1 MLFVTDSTLEPVL
14 LAFSAVAAP
23 AALSDDWS
31 FFDSALR
38 LFLIIFLVFLNGF
51 FVAAEFA
58 IVKVRRTTIRGL
70 AEKGSRRAKMADHL
84 IHHLDAYL
92 SATQLGI
99 TIASILLGAIG
110 EEFMRHRVIEPL
122 LGPFP
127 ISEAVK
133 GGIGFFLGTG
143 IIVFLH
149 VVIGELAPK
158 SLAIQR
164 PSETTLWIA
173 YPLKWFYII
182 LYPFIA
188 VLNGTANAMLRMI
201 GIQPAGGHELSH
213 SEEELR
219 MIAAESQRSGVL
231 TTDKL
236 MLLENVFDF
245 SNVLVRQVMV
255 PRTEV
260 AVFDLRRPLAHN
272 LGVAE
277 RTAHSRYPLVD
288 GDLDHVVGVIH
299 MKDLF
304 WQLKDL
310 ELTPQAAAE
319 AAERRHPL
327 IAGGDMAAH
336 PPASGAQF
344 LTAIAREVIFVPE
357 TARINSL
364 LTEFQTKR
372 IHMAMV
378 VDEYGGVTG
387 LVTFENVIE
396 EIVGEVQ
403 DEFDQEAPRIRK
415 ISDTEYVLDGITPLH
430 EVSDEL
436 GVELESEEADT
447 IGGYVLSELGRIPK
461 PGDTVPAPGL
471 ELTVREMRRQRVHRV
486 GARILSQEE
495 QQQKEDLAPSDASDT
510 DKNETSG
517 Y

>member
-1 MLFVTDSTLEPVL
+1 MPIQSSALAESL
-14 LAFSAVAAP
+14 LLSIAAVA
-23 AALSDDWS
+23 SSTTVDDPS
-31 FFDSALR
+31 FMESALR
-38 LFLIIFLVFLNGF
+38 LFFIIFLVLLNGF

-70 AEKGSRRAKMADHL
+70 VDKGSRRARMADH
-84 IHHLDAYL
+84 IVHRLDAYL

-99 TIASILLGAIG
+99 TIASILLGAVG
-110 EEFMRHRVIEPL
+110 EEFMRHRVVEPL
-122 LGPFP
+122 LGHLPL
-127 ISEAVK
+127 SDALK
-133 GGIGFFLGTG
+133 SGLSFFFGTG
-143 IIVFLH
+143 IIIFLH

-164 PSETTLWIA
+164 PNETTLWIA
-173 YPLKWFYII
+173 YPLKWFYVV

-188 VLNGTANAMLRMI
+188 ILNGTANALLRLV
-201 GIQPAGGHELSH
+201 GIEPAGGHELSH

-219 MIAAESQRSGVL
+219 MIAAESGRSGVL

-245 SNVLVRQVMV
+245 SDVLVRQIMV

-288 GDLDHVVGVIH
+288 GDLDHVIGVIH

-344 LTAIAREVIFVPE
+344 LTAIAREVLFVPE

-403 DEFDQEAPRIRK
+403 DEFDHEAPRIRMVAEG
-415 ISDTEYVLDGITPLH
+415 EYVLDGITPLH
-430 EVSDEL
+430 EVNDEL
-436 GVELESEEADT
+436 GVSLESEEADT
-447 IGGYVLSELGRIPK
+447 LGGFLLSELGRIPK
-461 PGDTVPAPGL
+461 PGDSVVAPGL

-486 GARILSQEE
+486 GARLLSPEETQERLE
-495 QQQKEDLAPSDASDT
+495 TPPPPAPASNDT
-510 DKNETSG
+510 TEF
-517 Y
+517 

>member
-1 MLFVTDSTLEPVL
+1 MLIESPVEGL
-14 LAFSAVAAP
+14 LAVASTMAAAVAP
-23 AALSDDWS
+23 ITEAANLSIGENIARFS
-31 FFDSALR
+31 
-38 LFLIIFLVFLNGF
+38 LIMFLVFLNGF

-58 IVKVRRTTIRGL
+58 IVKVRRTTIQGL
-70 AEKGSRRAKMADHL
+70 AEKGSRRARLAENITHR
-84 IHHLDAYL
+84 LDAYL

-99 TIASILLGAIG
+99 TIASILLGAVG
-110 EEFMRHRVIEPL
+110 EEYMHHHVVEPL
-122 LGPFP
+122 IGHLPL
-127 ISEAVK
+127 SE
-133 GGIGFFLGTG
+133 GIKSGIAFFLGTG
-143 IIVFLH
+143 IIIFLH
-149 VVIGELAPK
+149 VVLGELAPK

-164 PSETTLWIA
+164 PNETTLWIA
-173 YPLKWFYII
+173 YPLQWFYVV
-182 LYPFIA
+182 LYPAIA
-188 VLNGTANAMLRMI
+188 LLNGTANGMLRMV
-201 GIQPAGGHELSH
+201 GIEPAGGHELSH
-213 SEEELR
+213 SEEDPR
-219 MIAAESQRSGVL
+219 IIAAESQRTGAL

-245 SNVLVRQVMV
+245 SNVLVRQIMV

-260 AVFDLRRPLAHN
+260 ATFDLRRPLAHN

-327 IAGGDMAAH
+327 IAGGDMASH

-344 LTAIAREVIFVPE
+344 LTAIAREVLYVPE

-364 LTEFQTKR
+364 LQEFQTKR

-387 LVTFENVIE
+387 MVTFENVIE

-403 DEFDQEAPRIRK
+403 DEFDQEAPRIR
-415 ISDTEYVLDGITPLH
+415 SLGDGEYILDGITPLH
-430 EVSDEL
+430 DVNDEL
-436 GVELESEEADT
+436 GVSIESEEADT
-447 IGGYVLSELGRIPK
+447 LGGFVASELGRIPK
-461 PGDTVPAPGL
+461 PGDTVRVGMV

-486 GARILSQEE
+486 GARLLTEE
-495 QQQKEDLAPSDASDT
+495 EVQQAAEAAAPVDSDDT
-510 DKNETSG
+510 QSTEF
-517 Y
+517 